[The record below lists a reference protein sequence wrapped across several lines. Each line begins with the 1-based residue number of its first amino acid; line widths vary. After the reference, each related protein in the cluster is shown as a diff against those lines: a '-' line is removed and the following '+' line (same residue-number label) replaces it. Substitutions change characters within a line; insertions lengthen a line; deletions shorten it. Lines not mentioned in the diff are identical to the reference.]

1 MTFTEEQFNTLS
13 SFEDY
18 FHKAIYAQWS
28 PNPGSSK
35 LRVIHDIYT
44 DTTGDRRRFSD
55 NCQHCIL
62 SLLTDCGRLYFRDK
76 EEREAEARASL
87 NKAVAAIE
95 AQAET
100 VKKVT
105 VKTAKKPTKRA
116 RK

>member
-76 EEREAEARASL
+76 EEREAAKVVEASP
-87 NKAVAAIE
+87 IE
-95 AQAET
+95 AEP
-100 VKKVT
+100 VNKVE